1 MSEGEI
7 NIIPRVGYS
16 FRLPLMKKEML
27 ALLAIVL
34 FAASTSGCFDIYTA
48 RETFFPTEDR
58 EIVMVE
64 GGTIADVWYN
74 FTGPY
79 SYNGYEV
86 APYEEHLEIDN
97 FHIGEGG
104 GNLYL
109 WIQVHFGPDTSSTV
123 KLNRFLNVTLFHI
136 NDEGEKIEKARK
148 SYSPPP
154 DTDQFDKSE
163 WVGNIEDPEEGLW
176 SLRVFG
182 KGTASEN
189 YYDWFH
195 VSVNGNYPDTS
206 YNHDAPG

>member
-1 MSEGEI
+1 MK
-7 NIIPRVGYS
+7 RT
-16 FRLPLMKKEML
+16 FLPLL
-27 ALLAIVL
+27 ALVVL
-34 FAASTSGCFDIYTA
+34 VAATSGCFDIHTA
-48 RETFFPTEDR
+48 KDSFFPSEDY
-58 EIVMVE
+58 ELNMIE

-79 SYNGYEV
+79 KYEGFEA

-97 FHIGEGG
+97 IHIGRGG

-123 KLNRFLNVTLFHI
+123 QLNRFLNVTLYYI
-136 NDEGEKIEKARK
+136 GDDGERVEKAHKR
-148 SYSPPP
+148 YSPPNEAG
-154 DTDQFDKSE
+154 QFDKSE

-176 SLRVFG
+176 SLQVFG

-195 VSVNGNYPDTS
+195 VSVNGDYPDTS
-206 YNHDAPG
+206 YNNNSPNE